1 MCPIGHTFGHKNDA
15 GDAFGRIDVD
25 SDVRISL
32 GKVSRSHRT
41 DRRLLDIHPNTTRRR
56 ISFMF
61 IGAKGCRM
69 RGVVR
74 LWWRIGDVLVQMMED
89 CGARWAVMEDDGGS
103 EERRS

>member
-1 MCPIGHTFGHKNDA
+1 MKSGRFWLRCWTQKPPSRRRVCPIGHTFGHKYDA

-25 SDVRISL
+25 SNVLISL

-74 LWWRIGDVLVQMMED
+74 L
-89 CGARWAVMEDDGGS
+89 
-103 EERRS
+103 